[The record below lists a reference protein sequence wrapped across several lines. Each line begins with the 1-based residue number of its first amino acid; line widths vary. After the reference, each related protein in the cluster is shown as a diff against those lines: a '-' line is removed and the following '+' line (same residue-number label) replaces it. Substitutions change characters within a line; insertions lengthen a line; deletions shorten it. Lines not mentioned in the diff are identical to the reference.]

1 MANTTISTESFGIR
15 YGIIAAAAMIAYF
28 LFINVVNLQDLEIV
42 RFASN
47 IFILVAVIWA
57 INAYRQRYHGSVPY
71 LPGLAIGFLVGLVS
85 SVIYAFFIYVYAK
98 FLNPDYATVLKTQDY
113 YGSVLSPM
121 MLAGAITILGTAVGT
136 MTGYI
141 MMMAYDNSGARTT
154 D

>member
-1 MANTTISTESFGIR
+1 MASNTISTESFGIR

-28 LFINVVNLQDLEIV
+28 LFINVINLQDMEVV

-57 INAYRQRYHGSVPY
+57 INAYKNRSRGPMPY
-71 LPGLAIGFLVGLVS
+71 LPGLAVGFLVGLIS
-85 SVIYAFFIYVYAK
+85 SVLYAFFIYVYAK

-141 MMMAYDNSGARTT
+141 MMMAYDNSGARTA

>member
-1 MANTTISTESFGIR
+1 MASNTISTESFGIR
-15 YGIIAAAAMIAYF
+15 YGVISAVAMIAYF
-28 LFINVVNLQDLEIV
+28 LFINVINLQDIEIV

-47 IFILVAVIWA
+47 IFIIIAVVWA
-57 INAYRQRYHGSVPY
+57 INTFKSRFSGPLPY
-71 LPGLAIGFLVGLVS
+71 LPGLALGFLVGLIG
-85 SVIYAFFIYVYAK
+85 SVLYAFFIYVYAK

-141 MMMAYDNSGARTT
+141 MMMAYDSSGARTT